1 MTRRPYAREVPG
13 ENAAQRPG
21 ETFDAVAEAYDRVR
35 PGYPGELIDTAFAVG
50 GLVSGARVLE
60 VGCGTGKLTEA
71 LVERGLH
78 VDAVDPG
85 PNMIAV
91 ARRWTGGSEA
101 VDFHVGRFED
111 LDLPVGAFAAVFSA
125 TAFHWVDPTVGWAK
139 VAHVLRPG
147 GTLALLMHIG
157 YRREETAAEVEAL
170 RVVLQKHLGD
180 QEMWRPLR
188 DLPALEAG
196 VAERS
201 ADVSA
206 VWTWLGH
213 HDLTSP
219 DAAALFD
226 DVRCATVPLSH
237 AETADQLCD
246 FLETTSSFQ
255 RLEPRTREALQ
266 RDIRDLIEQLGGA
279 IRFSDLAV
287 LVTARRSAVPG
298 EAA

>member
-1 MTRRPYAREVPG
+1 MTRRPYARVVPG
-13 ENAAQRPG
+13 ENAEQRPG

-35 PGYPGELIDTAFAVG
+35 PGYPDELIDTACAGG
-50 GLVSGARVLE
+50 GLAARSRVLE

-91 ARRWTGGSEA
+91 ARRRTGGSEA
-101 VDFHVGRFED
+101 VEFHVGRFED
-111 LDLPVGAFAAVFSA
+111 VQLPEGAFAAVFSA
-125 TAFHWVDPTVGWAK
+125 TAFHWIDPTVGWAK
-139 VAHVLRPG
+139 VAQVLRPG

-157 YRREETAAEVEAL
+157 YRNAVTAAEVEAL
-170 RVVLQKHLGD
+170 RVVLQKHLGAN
-180 QEMWRPLR
+180 EMWRPLQ

-246 FLETTSSFQ
+246 FLETTSSY
-255 RLEPRTREALQ
+255 RLLEPRTREALQ
-266 RDIRDLIEQLGGA
+266 HDIRDLIEQLGGT

-287 LVTARRSAVPG
+287 LVTAKRSGAPG
-298 EAA
+298 EGV

>member
-1 MTRRPYAREVPG
+1 VTRRPYAREVP
-13 ENAAQRPG
+13 EESPAERPG

-35 PGYPGELIDTAFAVG
+35 PGYPDELIDTAFAVG
-50 GLVSGARVLE
+50 GLVTGARVLE

-71 LVERGLH
+71 LVERGLRI
-78 VDAVDPG
+78 DAIDPG

-91 ARRWTGGSEA
+91 ARRRTGGSKA
-101 VDFHVGRFED
+101 VEFHLGRFED
-111 LDLPVGAFAAVFSA
+111 VHLPRGAFAGVFSA
-125 TAFHWVDPTVGWAK
+125 TAFHWVDPTVGWTK

-201 ADVSA
+201 GDVSA

-213 HDLTSP
+213 HDLESP

-226 DVRCATVPLSH
+226 DVRWATVPLSH

-255 RLEPRTREALQ
+255 RLEPRPREALQ
-266 RDIRDLIEQLGGA
+266 HDIRDLIERLGGA

-287 LVTARRSAVPG
+287 LVTARRSDTPAVS
-298 EAA
+298 A